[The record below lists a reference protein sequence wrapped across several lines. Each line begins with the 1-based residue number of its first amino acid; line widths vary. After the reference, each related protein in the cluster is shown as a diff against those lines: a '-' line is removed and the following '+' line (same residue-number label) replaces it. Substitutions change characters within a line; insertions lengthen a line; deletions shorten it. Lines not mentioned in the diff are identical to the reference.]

1 MFRLV
6 IANLYPVQT
15 LSSIKSM
22 AEFVINSKVPDDRMT
37 QYIYELDPDNSVTG
51 NKINF
56 EISKLQFQ
64 IPLHANPIQAKNI
77 GLMLHTKPI
86 QTNVSEL
93 RVN

>member
-1 MFRLV
+1 MFRVV

-22 AEFVINSKVPDDRMT
+22 GIPDPNSKVPDPKLT
-37 QYIYELDPDNSVTG
+37 QYIDELDPDKSVTG
-51 NKINF
+51 KKINF

-64 IPLHANPIQAKNI
+64 IPLHANPIQAKHI
-77 GLMLHTKPI
+77 DLMLHTKPI

-93 RVN
+93 RVH